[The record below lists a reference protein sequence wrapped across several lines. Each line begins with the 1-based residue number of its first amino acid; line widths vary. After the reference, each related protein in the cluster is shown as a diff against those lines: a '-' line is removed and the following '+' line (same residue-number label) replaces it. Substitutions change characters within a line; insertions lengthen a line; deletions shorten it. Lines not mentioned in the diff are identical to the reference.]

1 MEKKKYLPK
10 SCNPAQIIERHKWIV
25 MQFDGIRVKNGM
37 IYCLFNIS

>member
-25 MQFDGIRVKNGM
+25 IQFEGK
-37 IYCLFNIS
+37 